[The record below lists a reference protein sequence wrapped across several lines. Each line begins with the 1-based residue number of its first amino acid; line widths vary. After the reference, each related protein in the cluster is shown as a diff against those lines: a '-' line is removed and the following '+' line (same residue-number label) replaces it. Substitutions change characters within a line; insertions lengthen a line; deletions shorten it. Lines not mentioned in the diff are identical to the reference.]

1 MKRSVVLAVLALAAD
16 AACAAPSVC
25 PVTPGRQYELSFR
38 ARVAVGPTLEEH
50 PEYADLVAICVSRP
64 TVSGIHFAAVGWSFL
79 DADGKRIARPYEGG
93 QPIALFSRE
102 WRQFSER
109 IWIPENVASIKVS
122 PSPGAKGNKV
132 EVKDVTV
139 RELPADGTL
148 FSTPSFDDEYWPS
161 GWQLVGGALYLTD
174 RNGKGIVSTESGHA
188 NSSVFPVVPGN
199 RIAVS
204 VRGAVTPRADR
215 PKFNCWVSFAAD
227 YAATQK
233 AKGFRKSMVP
243 VTITG
248 GRKSAAHEYAVP
260 EGMTWARVAA
270 WNGDLKGLEVKVV
283 K

>member
-188 NSSVFPVVPGN
+188 NSSVFPVVPGS

-215 PKFNCWVSFAAD
+215 PKFNCWVNFAAD
-227 YAATQK
+227 YVATQK
-233 AKGFRKSMVP
+233 AKGFRKSIVP

-248 GRKSAAHEYAVP
+248 GRTSAVHEYAVP

>member
-1 MKRSVVLAVLALAAD
+1 MAFSAEAKPSSSVF
-16 AACAAPSVC
+16 

-38 ARVAVGPTLEEH
+38 ARVAAGPTLEEH
-50 PEYADLVAICVSRP
+50 PEYADLVPLCVSRP
-64 TVSGIHFAAVGWSFL
+64 TVAGIRFAAVGWSFL

-109 IWIPENVASIKVS
+109 IWIPENVVSIKVS

-148 FSTPSFDDEYWPS
+148 FSTPSFDDAYWPS

-188 NSSVFPVVPGN
+188 NSSVFPVVPGS
-199 RIAVS
+199 RLAVS
-204 VRGAVTPRADR
+204 VRGAVTSRADR
-215 PKFNCWVSFAAD
+215 PKFNCWMYFAAD
-227 YAATQK
+227 YADTLK

-243 VTITG
+243 VTVVPGKT
-248 GRKSAAHEYAVP
+248 SVEHEYVVP
-260 EGMTWARVAA
+260 AGMKWARVAA